1 MSFVAPNS
9 AVTGAASTI
18 GATQPSAT
26 SGSSTATGLNQ
37 LDNSQTFLNLLVA
50 QLKNQDP
57 SNPANPTSFMTE
69 IAQLTAVQSQT
80 SLNAEEQTV
89 AADSM
94 LGQKISGTGSGGTVV
109 SGTVNAVLL
118 SASGPPQLTLAGQS
132 GTVALDQI
140 TQVYATSTGS
150 TSTGSTS
157 TGSTSTAATGS
168 SSSTAS
174 TAPSSSV
181 TAAAGASGSSTAPT
195 TPSSAAPGSS
205 ASSAASSSYSAGAAQ
220 PAA

>member
-1 MSFVAPNS
+1 MSFVIPNS
-9 AVTGAASTI
+9 AATGGSNATGSTQSSAAS
-18 GATQPSAT
+18 AT
-26 SGSSTATGLNQ
+26 TGLNQ

-94 LGQKISGTGSGGTVV
+94 LGQKITGTGSGGKAV

-118 SASGPPQLTLAGQS
+118 SSSGPPQLTLAGQS
-132 GTVALDQI
+132 GSVALDQV
-140 TQVYATSTGS
+140 TQVYSATTASAAPSTSSSATSTTS
-150 TSTGSTS
+150 TSGS
-157 TGSTSTAATGS
+157 
-168 SSSTAS
+168 AS
-174 TAPSSSV
+174 
-181 TAAAGASGSSTAPT
+181 AAGASK
-195 TPSSAAPGSS
+195 SAA
-205 ASSAASSSYSAGAAQ
+205 
-220 PAA
+220 

>member
-150 TSTGSTS
+150 TST
-157 TGSTSTAATGS
+157 AATGS